1 MRQLFNF
8 LFCISLLNISAQ
20 NDVTQYVNPFIGTGG
35 HGHTYPGATLPFG
48 MVQLSPDTRL
58 EGWDG
63 CSGYHYSDSVIY
75 GFSHTHLSG
84 TGVPDYCDIL
94 LMPMISDKPLNAMQ
108 NNKSIAGYPSE
119 FSHANEFASPGFY
132 SVLLDDEN
140 IFVEL
145 TTTARVGMHRYTFPK
160 SKDAQVILDLTHRD
174 QLLEGSY
181 IKIIA
186 PDKIEGLRR
195 STGWAADQWVY
206 FAIQFSQ
213 PFESVVASSDSMQY
227 AMHFSTSNK
236 KAVVVKCA
244 ISAVSTEG
252 AWNNMNVEIPDWDFE
267 KVKSDSKTIWNTELS
282 KIEVSTADIN
292 RKKVFYSALYH
303 CMLAPNIYNDADGKY
318 RGHDMQI
325 HTIEG
330 HNYYTV
336 FSLWDTFRALHPLL
350 TIIDQK
356 RTNDF
361 IQTFLF
367 QYQQGGRLPVWEL
380 AANETECMIGYH
392 SVSVIADAAVKGIR
406 DYDMQLAYTAMQH
419 SANTNLFG
427 LKYYNDKGFIESNEE
442 GESVSRTLEYAY
454 DDWCIAQMGNII
466 HGKNGDYWKYFYR
479 SMNYLNL
486 FDGEF
491 IRPRFNGGFLEPFD
505 PREVNFNYTEANA
518 WQYNFFFPHDV
529 MYFTNN
535 LTSKQFLEEKLDSLF
550 TTNSETTG
558 REQSDITGL
567 IGQYAHGNEPS
578 HHVAYLYA
586 YADAS
591 YKTEERV
598 RQIMDELY
606 HDAPDGLS
614 GNEDCGQM
622 SAWYVLS
629 AMGFYPVAPG
639 STKYILGSPVFDSVK
654 VHLENGN
661 DFKITATNYS
671 IENKYVRTAA
681 LNAMPITEPQIDH
694 NDIMNGSTLEFD
706 MSATLNKNFGKFA
719 DVFMERDFVP
729 APVFEPTNTS
739 FNGTQIVSIYSLS
752 PETNIL
758 FNDTKKDPTPGDQP
772 YYAPFRID
780 NTVELKAVAYNSIG
794 TFSSVSTAKY
804 KSLDQHKTIEYIT
817 EYDPQYTGGGANAL
831 IDGLRGAEEFR
842 TGVWQGWWGND
853 MEVLLDLGD
862 VYSASKVSIG
872 FLQDSKSWILLP
884 TEVTIEISVD
894 GIHFKKFNPIIKKVD
909 ANNLIPFTEDY
920 NLKFGTTAIRYI
932 KVLAKSYGELP
943 PTHLGAGGKAWLF
956 CDEIIVE

>member
-1 MRQLFNF
+1 
-8 LFCISLLNISAQ
+8 
-20 NDVTQYVNPFIGTGG
+20 
-35 HGHTYPGATLPFG
+35 
-48 MVQLSPDTRL
+48 
-58 EGWDG
+58 
-63 CSGYHYSDSVIY
+63 
-75 GFSHTHLSG
+75 
-84 TGVPDYCDIL
+84 
-94 LMPMISDKPLNAMQ
+94 
-108 NNKSIAGYPSE
+108 
-119 FSHANEFASPGFY
+119 
-132 SVLLDDEN
+132 
-140 IFVEL
+140 
-145 TTTARVGMHRYTFPK
+145 
-160 SKDAQVILDLTHRD
+160 
-174 QLLEGSY
+174 
-181 IKIIA
+181 
-186 PDKIEGLRR
+186 
-195 STGWAADQWVY
+195 
-206 FAIQFSQ
+206 
-213 PFESVVASSDSMQY
+213 
-227 AMHFSTSNK
+227 
-236 KAVVVKCA
+236 
-244 ISAVSTEG
+244 
-252 AWNNMNVEIPDWDFE
+252 
-267 KVKSDSKTIWNTELS
+267 
-282 KIEVSTADIN
+282 
-292 RKKVFYSALYH
+292 
-303 CMLAPNIYNDADGKY
+303 MLAPNIYNDADGKY

-325 HTIEG
+325 HIIEG

-361 IQTFLF
+361 IQTFLL

-427 LKYYNDKGFIESNEE
+427 LKYYKDKGFIESNEE

-466 HGKNGDYWKYFYR
+466 HGKNADYWKYFYR

-486 FDGEF
+486 FDGNF

-529 MYFTNN
+529 LYFTNN

-550 TTNSETTG
+550 TTSSETTG
-558 REQSDITGL
+558 RVQSDITGL

-586 YADAS
+586 YTDAS

-661 DFKITATNYS
+661 TFIITATNNS
-671 IENKYVRTAA
+671 IENKYVRTAS

-694 NDIMNGSTLEFD
+694 ADIMNGSMLAFD
-706 MSATLNKNFGKFA
+706 MSATPNKNFGKFA

-729 APVFEPTNTS
+729 TPVFEPSNTS
-739 FNGTQIVSIYSLS
+739 FTGTQIISIYSLS
-752 PETNIL
+752 PDSHIL
-758 FNDTKKDPTPGDQP
+758 FNDTKKNPGPGDQP

-780 NTVELKAVAYNSIG
+780 NTVELRAVAYNSNG

-804 KSLDQHKTIEYIT
+804 KSLDQHRTIQYIT

-831 IDGLRGAEEFR
+831 IDGLRGTEEFR
-842 TGVWQGWWGND
+842 TGAWQGWWGND

-862 VYSASKVSIG
+862 VYSASKVSVG

-884 TEVTIEISVD
+884 TEVTVEISVD
-894 GIHFKKFNPIIKKVD
+894 GTHFKKFNPIAKNVD

-920 NLKFGTTAIRYI
+920 TLQFGTTAIRYI
-932 KVLAKSYGELP
+932 KLIAKNYGELP
-943 PTHLGAGGKAWLF
+943 QSHLGAGGKAWLF